1 MLSREE
7 SDYRFVAGFWSCR
20 IVVGPYIQPGA
31 LCIQVCG
38 LKTPSPIQSLLV
50 PGEEP
55 IRVLVVDD
63 DHLVADSLALII
75 RGRGF
80 ESRAVYSGEDAADA
94 ALTWRPDA
102 VIADVIMG
110 KLDGVALATYLA
122 QVLPSCKVLLISGNL
137 DAAEMMNELK
147 EPGHAFPL
155 LAKPVHPDHIF
166 EFLGSSSREA
176 SN

>member
-1 MLSREE
+1 MP
-7 SDYRFVAGFWSCR
+7 SDQA
-20 IVVGPYIQPGA
+20 
-31 LCIQVCG
+31 
-38 LKTPSPIQSLLV
+38 
-50 PGEEP
+50 P

-63 DHLVADSLALII
+63 DHLVADSLALIV

-80 ESRAVYSGEDAADA
+80 ESRAVYSGEDAVDV
-94 ALTWRPDA
+94 ALTWKPDA

-137 DAAEMMNELK
+137 DAAEMMNESND
-147 EPGHAFPL
+147 PGHIFPL

-166 EFLGSSSREA
+166 EFLGSSSHEA

>member
-1 MLSREE
+1 MSA
-7 SDYRFVAGFWSCR
+7 AGDR
-20 IVVGPYIQPGA
+20 A
-31 LCIQVCG
+31 
-38 LKTPSPIQSLLV
+38 
-50 PGEEP
+50 P

-63 DHLVADSLALII
+63 DHLVADSLALIV

-80 ESRAVYSGEDAADA
+80 ESRAVYSGEDAAEV
-94 ALTWRPDA
+94 ALSWQPDA

-137 DAAEMMNELK
+137 DAAEIMNK
-147 EPGHAFPL
+147 SNQPRSVFPL

-166 EFLGSSSREA
+166 EFLGQSSPETSV
-176 SN
+176 

>member
-1 MLSREE
+1 MATWASNHLSCW
-7 SDYRFVAGFWSCR
+7 A
-20 IVVGPYIQPGA
+20 
-31 LCIQVCG
+31 
-38 LKTPSPIQSLLV
+38 PSPRSSVVLPDEQ
-50 PGEEP
+50 P

-80 ESRAVYSGEDAADA
+80 ESRAVYSGEDAVDL
-94 ALTWRPDA
+94 ALTWKPDA

-137 DAAEMMNELK
+137 DAAELMNKSTGSE
-147 EPGHAFPL
+147 HTFPL

-166 EFLGSSSREA
+166 EFLGPSSGEA
-176 SN
+176 RN

>member
-1 MLSREE
+1 M
-7 SDYRFVAGFWSCR
+7 AGE
-20 IVVGPYIQPGA
+20 QA
-31 LCIQVCG
+31 
-38 LKTPSPIQSLLV
+38 
-50 PGEEP
+50 P

-80 ESRAVYSGEDAADA
+80 ESRAVYSGEDAVDL
-94 ALTWRPDA
+94 ALTWKPDA

-110 KLDGVALATYLA
+110 KLDGVALASYLA

-137 DAAEMMNELK
+137 DAAEIMNESK
-147 EPGHAFPL
+147 ESGRAFPL

-166 EFLGSSSREA
+166 EFLGSSSHQA